1 MLTNYPK
8 IRFTFGGLTIQA
20 TKKLTP
26 NKFKK
31 ILKKMLETNANYIV
45 RDVQNKKVVN
55 FYSTKLPRASFYAH
69 ECKREMKA
77 LSGREHEVLI
87 KVEGQDYLL
96 TEEEYNGL
104 GTTTD

>member
-1 MLTNYPK
+1 MKLSTYQ

-31 ILKKMLETNANYIV
+31 ILKKMQNANYIV

-55 FYSTKLPRASFYAH
+55 FYSTKFPRALFYAH

-77 LSGREHEVLI
+77 LSGREHEVLV

-104 GTTTD
+104 AKSEN

>member
-8 IRFTFGGLTIQA
+8 ISFTFGGLTIRA

-45 RDVQNKKVVN
+45 RDSQNKKVVN
-55 FYSTKLPRASFYAH
+55 FYSTKLPRALFYAH
-69 ECKREMKA
+69 ECKRDMKA
-77 LSGREHEVLI
+77 MSGKDHEVLVKI
-87 KVEGQDYLL
+87 EGQDYLL

-104 GTTTD
+104 ANKED

>member
-1 MLTNYPK
+1 MLTNYLK
-8 IRFTFGGLTIQA
+8 ISFNFGGLTIRA

-31 ILKKMLETNANYIV
+31 ILKKMQNANYIV
-45 RDVQNKKVVN
+45 RDTQNGKEVN

-69 ECKREMKA
+69 ECKRDMKA
-77 LSGREHEVLI
+77 MSGREHEVLV

-96 TEEEYNGL
+96 TEEEYNG
-104 GTTTD
+104 TTSKS

>member
-31 ILKKMLETNANYIV
+31 ILKKMQNANYIV

-55 FYSTKLPRASFYAH
+55 FYSTKLPRALFYAH
-69 ECKREMKA
+69 ECKRDMKA
-77 LSGREHEVLI
+77 MSGKEHEVLV
-87 KVEGQDYLL
+87 KVDGQDYLL
-96 TEEEYNGL
+96 TEEEFNGL
-104 GTTTD
+104 ANTEN

>member
-1 MLTNYPK
+1 MKLSTYQ
-8 IRFTFGGLTIQA
+8 ISFTFGGLTIRA
-20 TKKLTP
+20 TKKLTH

-31 ILKKMLETNANYIV
+31 ILKKMQNANYIV
-45 RDVQNKKVVN
+45 RDVQNRKEVN
-55 FYSTKLPRASFYAH
+55 FYSTKLPRALFYAH

-77 LSGREHEVLI
+77 LSGREHEVLV

-104 GTTTD
+104 VKSEN

>member
-1 MLTNYPK
+1 MLTNYLK
-8 IRFTFGGLTIQA
+8 ISFTFGGLTIRA

-31 ILKKMLETNANYIV
+31 ILKKMQNANYIV
-45 RDVQNKKVVN
+45 RDVQTKKEVN

-77 LSGREHEVLI
+77 LSGREHEVLV

-104 GTTTD
+104 AKSKN

>member
-1 MLTNYPK
+1 MKLSTYQ
-8 IRFTFGGLTIQA
+8 ISFTFGGLTIRA

-31 ILKKMLETNANYIV
+31 ILKKMQNANYVV
-45 RDVQNKKVVN
+45 RDVQNKKEVN

-104 GTTTD
+104 AKSKN

>member
-31 ILKKMLETNANYIV
+31 ILKKMQNANYIV
-45 RDVQNKKVVN
+45 RDSQNKKVVN
-55 FYSTKLPRASFYAH
+55 FYSTKLPRALFYAH

-104 GTTTD
+104 ANTEN

>member
-1 MLTNYPK
+1 MLSNYLK
-8 IRFTFGGLTIQA
+8 ISFNFGGLTIRA

-31 ILKKMLETNANYIV
+31 ILKKMQNANYIV
-45 RDVQNKKVVN
+45 RDVQTKKEVN
-55 FYSTKLPRASFYAH
+55 FYSTKLPRASFFAH
-69 ECKREMKA
+69 ECKRDMKA
-77 LSGREHEVLI
+77 MSGKEHEVLV

-104 GTTTD
+104 AKSEN